1 MNIEYLNFY
10 EENLEKINGGKY
22 VVPFKDNI
30 MDVVQSEGKIFPLVY
45 KEFMY
50 LTIGRPRIYDSGINS
65 GINYAIARQ
74 QTVERLLKKHNFSID
89 RDFWVICELHSGQQ
103 FDFFY
108 FDDPDA
114 EDKDNPPVYYFDG
127 SDLEPNETA
136 NYNNVKKV
144 ANTLEEYIT
153 SYAKAKMEY
162 NELDSE

>member
-1 MNIEYLNFY
+1 MEIRYLKFY

-22 VVPFKDNI
+22 VVPFREDI
-30 MDVVQSEGKIFPLVY
+30 MDELKESGKIYPKAYQEL
-45 KEFMY
+45 MY
-50 LTIGRPRIYDSGINS
+50 LSIGNPRIYDSGINND
-65 GINYAIARQ
+65 IFYAQDYQKA
-74 QTVERLLKKHNFSID
+74 VERVLKRHNFSMD
-89 RDFWVICELHSGQQ
+89 HDFWVICELHSGQQ

-136 NYNNVKKV
+136 SYNNVKKV